1 MELRITCLMNYYMKR
16 GGTIMEEKIKEI
28 FDTKKFTKTFIKK
41 LFTNYIFVGIFAYIL
56 LEISQEFFPDILRI
70 LVILLLLYLLIK
82 KVHLAAISETF
93 MLGKINSNDISKIS
107 KNIIIVYCVL
117 FLIGVIGA
125 FGSYLL
131 SLRTIENLSSAGL
144 IFESLTGSKEVMQ
157 SNAIRSLIV
166 NIIIQVV
173 ANGVLAFL
181 CVNKF
186 KKESNKSEN
195 IAE

>member
-1 MELRITCLMNYYMKR
+1 
-16 GGTIMEEKIKEI
+16 MEEKIKEI

-125 FGSYLL
+125 FG
-131 SLRTIENLSSAGL
+131 G
-144 IFESLTGSKEVMQ
+144 
-157 SNAIRSLIV
+157 
-166 NIIIQVV
+166 
-173 ANGVLAFL
+173 
-181 CVNKF
+181 
-186 KKESNKSEN
+186 
-195 IAE
+195 

>member
-1 MELRITCLMNYYMKR
+1 M
-16 GGTIMEEKIKEI
+16 
-28 FDTKKFTKTFIKK
+28 
-41 LFTNYIFVGIFAYIL
+41 GIFAYIL